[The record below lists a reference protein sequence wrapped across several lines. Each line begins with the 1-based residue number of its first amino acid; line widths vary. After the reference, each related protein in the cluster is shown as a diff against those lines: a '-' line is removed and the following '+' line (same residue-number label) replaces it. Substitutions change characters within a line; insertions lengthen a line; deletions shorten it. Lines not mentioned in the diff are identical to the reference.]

1 MRILFLEDEPTIR
14 EVLTEYMKM
23 QNYEVECAGDGE
35 AALPGDD
42 DAAVFTQGL
51 YNDLNPQLEE
61 LLDEGFHGHLV
72 DEGYIEEETNCENGT
87 YDCDT
92 CSLDGKCDRQ
102 EAMKSEDFDDF
113 CGKFPTCKGCPLQNI
128 PGDCEED
135 LWPKFKEEHG
145 YG

>member
-1 MRILFLEDEPTIR
+1 MTEQQTKMWDVLSDLSGE
-14 EVLTEYMKM
+14 EVLLVLT
-23 QNYEVECAGDGE
+23 DWH
-35 AALPGDD
+35 
-42 DAAVFTQGL
+42 GL
-51 YNDLNPQLEE
+51 Q

-135 LWPKFKEEHG
+135 LWPKFKKEHG